1 MANLTTFPPPE
12 QKHELPNQKA
22 QHDIIVFVRR
32 PNENNK
38 TKPKPPSSSSW
49 KSFKNI
55 FSCRRAD
62 AAAVVVPAA
71 APVPS
76 STKKNRSGGVLGPC
90 RLICSFG
97 GSAAASRRVVHRS
110 DDDDDFPEPAERT
123 ASLARQGSPRVPGK
137 KGGCRN
143 GGGGGGGGSSSS
155 RWSLASGSSSRRMPL
170 KKLSGC
176 YECQAIVDP
185 ARYPMARRTK
195 CTCPDCGEV
204 FSKIESV
211 EHHRA
216 VRHAVLELG
225 PDDSSRNIVEIIF
238 KSSWLINN
246 KDRPACEIQRI
257 LKVHNAPSTIQR
269 FEDYRDAVRTRA
281 AVSGEKSPR
290 CAADGNELLRFYC
303 TTLACPL
310 GAQGSS
316 SLCGSLPGCGV
327 CTVIRHGF
335 HANKPAGIRTTASS
349 GGAHGSRRGDGSW
362 AMLVCRVIAGR
373 VGNTAA
379 AAAGGDGKEAT
390 LGAEEDSAAAQTG
403 SYDSVSGCGG
413 SYPNLEELYVFNRR
427 AILPCFVVIY
437 KAMES

>member
-1 MANLTTFPPPE
+1 MAVLSTFPPPQ
-12 QKHELPNQKA
+12 QKHELQNQKTL
-22 QHDIIVFVRR
+22 HDG
-32 PNENNK
+32 NK
-38 TKPKPPSSSSW
+38 PTEPRPKPPSSSSW
-49 KSFKNI
+49 ESFKNLLM
-55 FSCRRAD
+55 SCKRAD
-62 AAAVVVPAA
+62 AVVTVVPAA
-71 APVPS
+71 APS
-76 STKKNRSGGVLGPC
+76 FTKKNRSGGLLGPC
-90 RLICSFG
+90 RSICSFG
-97 GSAAASRRVVHRS
+97 GNAAASRRVVHRS
-110 DDDDDFPEPAERT
+110 DDDDDLPERT
-123 ASLARQGSPRVPGK
+123 AALARQGSPRVPGK
-137 KGGCRN
+137 KDGCRN
-143 GGGGGGGGSSSS
+143 GGGGSGGGSSSS
-155 RWSLASGSSSRRMPL
+155 RWSLASGSSSRRMHL

-204 FSKIESV
+204 FSNIQSL

-216 VRHAVLELG
+216 LRHAVLELG
-225 PDDSSRNIVEIIF
+225 RDDSSRNIVEIIF
-238 KSSWLINN
+238 KSSWIINNN

-257 LKVHNAPSTIQR
+257 LKVHNAPRTIQR

-316 SLCGSLPGCGV
+316 GLCGSLPGCGV

-349 GGAHGSRRGDGSW
+349 GGAHGSQRGDGIW

-373 VGNTAA
+373 VGHTAA

-437 KAMES
+437 KATES